1 MSDRK
6 IDTVASPPGDLHY
19 SSLACPACK
28 LASVDDG
35 DPSSFN
41 VCRDCPYRIPPKV
54 RPGGG
59 ANGSQSELA
68 LIVPVLKI
76 LVDEIVT
83 LTQRLE
89 SSLGRL
95 EARQIAE
102 ADAAK
107 REWQALFSKE
117 AI

>member
-1 MSDRK
+1 MTLTIPS
-6 IDTVASPPGDLHY
+6 
-19 SSLACPACK
+19 CPACET
-28 LASVDDG
+28 AWVDDS
-35 DPSSFN
+35 DPTSFQI
-41 VCRDCPYRIPPKV
+41 CCDCPHRILPKV
-54 RPGGG
+54 SLAVTAGDAR
-59 ANGSQSELA
+59 SELA

-83 LTQRLE
+83 LTERLE
-89 SSLGRL
+89 SSLDRL

-107 REWQALFSKE
+107 REWQALFSRE